1 MSLQDV
7 TQASRE
13 GNLGA
18 LRELLLEMVEQ
29 VKPTEPVQTVI
40 TYRTDISAMSC
51 KALVA
56 RIIAARGE
64 QAAAV
69 LATKL
74 NAELA
79 RRGKAR
85 VKLSRPTRNGNG
97 NGAGYRPRS
106 LRCRP
111 DS

>member
-1 MSLQDV
+1 MLHSDTSLGAQDL
-7 TQASRE
+7 E
-13 GNLGA
+13 A
-18 LRELLLEMVEQ
+18 LRELLEEAIG
-29 VKPTEPVQTVI
+29 KAAKAAEPVKTVV
-40 TYRTDISAMSC
+40 TYRTDIGAMSG

-79 RRGKAR
+79 RRGKDR
-85 VKLSRPTRNGNG
+85 VMLKRAARNGNG
-97 NGAGYRPRS
+97 AAAHA
-106 LRCRP
+106 
-111 DS
+111 